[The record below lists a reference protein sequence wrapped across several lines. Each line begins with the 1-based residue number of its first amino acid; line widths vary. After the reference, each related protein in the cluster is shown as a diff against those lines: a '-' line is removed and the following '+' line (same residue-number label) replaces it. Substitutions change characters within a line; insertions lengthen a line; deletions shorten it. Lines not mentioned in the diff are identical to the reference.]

1 MIFDE
6 IDRRACRRWRVS
18 DAFAHPQVVVLK
30 HLVPASLL
38 SVVMLPDR
46 PLPHHGFPVAP
57 G

>member
-18 DAFAHPQVVVLK
+18 DALAHPQVVVLK

-38 SVVMLPDR
+38 SVVIVPDR
-46 PLPHHGFPVAP
+46 LPPHHGFLVAP